1 MQTKMILKL
10 FVVTFFGALLA
21 GCGGSLPKDTTGSS
35 ASKAGGSNGAA
46 SSLAGSLKSSTSNSS
61 SGPVVLRIGS
71 GVGATFMVG
80 KLTTTT
86 NLLLENQMTTISANI
101 VDAAGA
107 LAKTSVDVTFDS
119 ECIKSAKSNLK
130 NGNTVA
136 SVNGVVTVEYKA
148 GTCLSDDVVTA
159 SFVDGGTTKSAT
171 VTVTVDSR
179 RLGSYVND
187 VFTSGALDIG
197 IGSGILTPD
206 GKTAITASVV
216 DSKGALVTE
225 AFSVTF
231 SSPCLTA
238 GTAIITG
245 GNTVA
250 ATAGQATA
258 EYTSRGCSGPD
269 GASATDAVK
278 ATVSFKT
285 TQLTATSNISVKGD
299 TIQSISF
306 VDAVPQLISIKG
318 TGGGETS
325 VLRFRVLG
333 QTGKPVK
340 GTCVSFAP
348 STTLGGL
355 ALVPSLCSAG
365 GNPGTYNSLTD
376 ADGYVSTTVQAGS
389 VPTAVR
395 VTATTSNN
403 LSTQSSALAV
413 TTGLPDQNSIS
424 LGVTNLEPVAWDYD
438 GVETKAS
445 VRLADAFNNPVPDG
459 TSVSFTTSG
468 GSIDSACSTV
478 KGVCDVTWRSQLPRP
493 QPDIPYTLTI
503 GAGGIKLTCSN
514 GKPECRNGRVKILA
528 HAIGNESFI
537 DGDGSGLYN
546 NILKDIFATDV
557 NRCKPNTPDSSAS
570 KGALGGCDDLGE
582 AYVDKNFDGVRDPD
596 EEFIDFNEN
605 GTFDAQNGK
614 YDGALCSG
622 TAKTNGDCTTNKV
635 SVRKDALIVMSSGVV
650 NTGLLGPATMSA
662 AAGVA
667 NSYTMILADK
677 NGNGLP
683 AGTTLTLKTD
693 ALSKGKVSVSPSAAL
708 PMSTEPTLMSI
719 TLTGTD
725 DPTSMTK
732 ASASGAFT
740 LEINATTPSGALITS
755 VLFTV
760 MPTP

>member
-10 FVVTFFGALLA
+10 FAITLIGVVLS
-21 GCGGSLPKDTTGSS
+21 GCGGAQPKNTASSGGSN
-35 ASKAGGSNGAA
+35 AGGSNAAGSSLTA
-46 SSLAGSLKSSTSNSS
+46 SSKSGASSS

-71 GVGATFMVG
+71 GVSAAFIVG

-86 NLLLENQMTTISANI
+86 NLLLENQTATISANI

-119 ECIKSAKSNLK
+119 ECIKNATSSLK

-136 SVNGVVTVEYKA
+136 SVNGVATVEYKA

-179 RLGSYVND
+179 SLGSYVND
-187 VFTSGALDIG
+187 VFTPGVLDIG

-216 DSKGALVTE
+216 DSKGALVTD

-238 GTAIITG
+238 GTSIIAG

-269 GASATDAVK
+269 GASATDTVK

-285 TQLTATSNISVKGD
+285 TQLTATSDISVKGD
-299 TIQSISF
+299 TIQSIAF

-333 QTGKPVK
+333 QTGKPIK
-340 GTCVSFAP
+340 GTCVGFAP

-355 ALVPSLCSAG
+355 ALAPSLNQCSIG
-365 GNPGTYNSLTD
+365 GSSGIFNSLTD
-376 ADGYVSTTVQAGS
+376 AEGYASATVKSGS

-424 LGVTNLEPVAWDYD
+424 LGITNLEPVGWHYD
-438 GVETKAS
+438 GVETKVT

-459 TSVSFTTSG
+459 TNVSFTTTG
-468 GSIDSACSTV
+468 GSIGSSCAT
-478 KGVCDVTWRSQLPRP
+478 KNGVCDVTWTSQQPRP
-493 QPDIPYTLTI
+493 QPNIPYTLSI
-503 GAGGIKLTCSN
+503 GGSGVQLTCSN
-514 GKPECRNGRVKILA
+514 GKPECRNGRVMILA
-528 HAIGNESFI
+528 HAIGNESFS
-537 DGDGSGLYN
+537 DGDGTGLYN
-546 NILKDIFATDV
+546 DKTKDGFATDV
-557 NRCKPNTPDSSAS
+557 NRCKPNAPFSSAVN
-570 KGALGGCDDLGE
+570 AAVGCDDLGE
-582 AYVDKNFDGVRDPD
+582 AYVDKNFDGEHSAD
-596 EEFIDFNEN
+596 EEIIDFNEN
-605 GTFDAQNGK
+605 GLFDVQNGK

-622 TAKTNGDCTTNKV
+622 TALTSGDCTTNKV
-635 SVRKDALIVMSSGVV
+635 SVRKDGYIVMSSEVV
-650 NTGLLGPATMSA
+650 STSLLTPRIMSA
-662 AAGVA
+662 GAGVS
-667 NSYTMILADK
+667 NLYTMILADE

-683 AGTTLTLKTD
+683 AGTTLTLKSD
-693 ALSKGKVSVSPSAAL
+693 ALSNGKVTVSPSAAL
-708 PMSTEPTLMSI
+708 PMSTEPRLMFI

-725 DPTSMTK
+725 DPTSMTAK
-732 ASASGAFT
+732 AAKGSFT
-740 LEINATTPSGALITS
+740 LEINSTTSSGAVTTS
-755 VLFTV
+755 VLFSV
-760 MPTP
+760 P